1 MFRDSKNDF
10 EDKTHPKSVEDEEK
24 EGFFRNLFKEKID
37 NRRNNSGLTDNG
49 EISNSEEKCIKTAE
63 EEDKERFFRKFFKDV
78 FEDRKDA
85 NGKIEENASNGEEEE
100 ASDVPL
106 FQRLFRVH
114 PEDAKSSSANENESS
129 GGLFESGPGTQKF
142 FGQLFRDHDRSIE
155 DSELLGL
162 KKQKEKCPGSPQR
175 QSENSN
181 SKPPLPNHCTSQFR
195 KGAYH
200 ESLDFVH
207 TLCETS
213 FVLVDVFPI
222 EDRKSALCESL
233 TDINLHSRGTKDRSN
248 SKEASYSQKLSK
260 GGIPLANGDAFLQ
273 KPPPWACPLWTTHEV
288 YRDINDQ
295 MSRSTAQAIDRAMT
309 HASEVKVKFVS
320 VSLSV
325 ETQLCSQVEKSEV
338 YDLHGNS
345 HSPASTLKK
354 GVIEVSSSGH
364 GSDLEWV

>member
-106 FQRLFRVH
+106 LQRLFRVH

-129 GGLFESGPGTQKF
+129 GGLFESSPGTQKF
-142 FGQLFRDHDRSIE
+142 FGKLFRDHDRSIE

-233 TDINLHSRGTKDRSN
+233 TDINLHIAEAQKIGAIPRRHPIPRN
-248 SKEASYSQKLSK
+248 SLKVVFLWQMEMLSCK
-260 GGIPLANGDAFLQ
+260 NHHLGHVRYGLRMRCIAISMIE
-273 KPPPWACPLWTTHEV
+273 CP
-288 YRDINDQ
+288 DQ
-295 MSRSTAQAIDRAMT
+295 
-309 HASEVKVKFVS
+309 
-320 VSLSV
+320 
-325 ETQLCSQVEKSEV
+325 
-338 YDLHGNS
+338 LHKRLTGQ
-345 HSPASTLKK
+345 
-354 GVIEVSSSGH
+354 
-364 GSDLEWV
+364 